1 VAVLAGV
8 SVLIVDDDADSVE
21 LLAVAIEQAGGT
33 ARGAKD
39 GLVAIDVLGAWVPDV
54 LVIDIAMPD
63 VDGYELLAAVRTS
76 ARLRHIP
83 AVAVT
88 ARAFDAG
95 REKCF
100 EAGFAEH
107 ITKPTDVP
115 LLIAVIR
122 SLATKR

>member
-1 VAVLAGV
+1 MNTVCIPRPRAFSLAAA
-8 SVLIVDDDADSVE
+8 SDFY
-21 LLAVAIEQAGGT
+21 AGFVPGSGMAT
-33 ARGAKD
+33 AALD
-39 GLVAIDVLGAWVPDV
+39 ELVAIDVLGAWVPDV